1 MPHCQ
6 NSLSGNSV
14 DSFRLKVS
22 FFCQMFRSKN
32 KKVKNGLK
40 LNVMFT
46 LFMQVLVKNRIF
58 FQITSLS
65 IELRLKLK
73 CSEDQILTIK
83 SDFVSSDHLQVAI
96 KSFSN
101 N

>member
-1 MPHCQ
+1 
-6 NSLSGNSV
+6 
-14 DSFRLKVS
+14 
-22 FFCQMFRSKN
+22 MFRSKS

-46 LFMQVLVKNRIF
+46 LFIQFLVENRIF

-83 SDFVSSDHLQVAI
+83 SDVVSSDHLRVAI
-96 KSFSN
+96 RSFSN